1 MTNCSEKGY
10 RYGMMAVPKRSIRSK
25 SRSQY
30 AKKKNTMKRKT
41 VMKMK
46 TRSQHAKKVHK
57 TRKVR
62 KDKGVKRGPRK
73 SMSM

>member
-10 RYGMMAVPKRSIRSK
+10 SYGMMAVPKRSIRSK

-46 TRSQHAKKVHK
+46 TRSQYAKKARK
-57 TRKVR
+57 TRS
-62 KDKGVKRGPRK
+62 DKGVKRGPRK